1 MNIFRIFL
9 PMLSL
14 IFVLALVIF
23 AYTFILK
30 RKKVFENK
38 SGIVEIT
45 RHYMTSKS
53 YISIAKIGDKYYSLG
68 VSENNINKI
77 SELSEEE
84 VKMYFSFENP
94 LKNVSNFS
102 EILKKTTKKVK
113 EMKDGKNE
121 KGQ

>member
-68 VSENNINKI
+68 VTE
-77 SELSEEE
+77 
-84 VKMYFSFENP
+84 
-94 LKNVSNFS
+94 
-102 EILKKTTKKVK
+102 
-113 EMKDGKNE
+113 
-121 KGQ
+121 